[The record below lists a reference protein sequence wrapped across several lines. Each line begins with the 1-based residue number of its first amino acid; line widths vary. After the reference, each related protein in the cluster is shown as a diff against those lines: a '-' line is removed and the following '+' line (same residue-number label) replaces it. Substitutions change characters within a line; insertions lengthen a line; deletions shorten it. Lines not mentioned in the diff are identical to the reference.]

1 MISKTTFFH
10 VKLLAGMTATKNI
23 HIGFI
28 IKEELRRQGK
38 SNKWLAEQ
46 LNVNPRTVNKIF
58 LKQDIDTHQL
68 YLISKILDMDFFKY
82 YSENL

>member
-1 MISKTTFFH
+1 
-10 VKLLAGMTATKNI
+10 MTATKKI